1 MKILKIE
8 AKNFKPFNNISVPV
22 NGYFDDG
29 FFFIK
34 GKNSMGKTSFIE
46 VILWGIL
53 GEQLM
58 IEKDRKLLIKNGES
72 KCEVAVTFEISNI
85 QYRVIRS
92 IESIKKK
99 ITKINEHRFDNNN
112 LFKSSAIL
120 FKKDNIEDENKSK
133 FIQICRGTTAV
144 NKEIESYLG
153 IYPESIEK
161 TVYIRQKEVD
171 KLALADPIELREL
184 IKSLFGLEEFDDNI
198 KVFLRNKTNK
208 LNQEIKE
215 LNLQLG
221 SLITEKTEQE
231 KQNRLLEDKEKKLYI
246 EQEELL
252 NDRVLLNTYP
262 DKEIL
267 INIKNNIEVINKS
280 NNDLSYI
287 ERLINR
293 EKENLT
299 IQKNRI
305 KEFQDKISNANHN
318 IKKISEE
325 IEKYPKIDTLKP
337 VKDILQEIEN
347 DEKHAKKLI
356 IESELDLPFNFQNI
370 SIDSFNGIQ
379 LEISKHKQDVENIET
394 KKYKKFN
401 LLEEQKKL
409 LNSNQI
415 LSKIKKNSIEYID
428 KSNIC
433 PICSNIIINS
443 STLITSIE
451 QEIYDF
457 SRKEKIIKENI
468 EKIEIEL
475 QKIELDLDDR
485 KKKKQTLELIKPFIS
500 RILEKRFSLFDE
512 INFITKLEQNDY
524 VVSGL
529 TSKTIDE
536 LILKIIKKENEGF
549 TLTELIK
556 NFEDKL
562 KSENLKLEKIISEID
577 KLYEQYNKT
586 KVHTDSCKNSLTK
599 ICKNLKRK
607 SLEDLFRHF
616 SCQNVD
622 EMISKRMDLF
632 IHIKEKSKLVEVIK
646 YDISSLKED
655 INSRLKRIH
664 MLQDAQKELK
674 EKEKY
679 LKHILFLI
687 GEIDGFISNDIVE
700 GKLANVLMH
709 STNYY
714 LIPFTE
720 GRYKISNVSST
731 MRKTKDRISHGLALT
746 LIDNKDKVQK
756 NKEQLSGGDES
767 ALGLALRIAI
777 SNLMSTIRPF
787 KYVEKKIPMINFII
801 LDEPLT
807 SLDEFRR
814 NIIMNILINDKSF
827 KQIFLISHADIDGYN
842 YNSIII
848 NDEENSER
856 KIQYIQQ

>member
-8 AKNFKPFNNISVPV
+8 AKNFKPFNNISVPA

-262 DKEIL
+262 DKDIL
-267 INIKNNIEVINKS
+267 MNIKNNIEVINKS

-287 ERLINR
+287 KRLINR

-827 KQIFLISHADIDGYN
+827 KQIFLISHADIYGYN

>member
-1 MKILKIE
+1 MKIE
-8 AKNFKPFNNISVPV
+8 AKNFKPFNNISIPE
-22 NGYFDDG
+22 NGYFDEG

-92 IESIKKK
+92 IESIKKR

-120 FKKDNIEDENKSK
+120 FKKENIDDENRSK

-184 IKSLFGLEEFDDNI
+184 IKSLFGLEEFDDSI
-198 KVFLRNKTNK
+198 KDYLRKKTSK
-208 LNQEIKE
+208 LNGDIKE

-221 SLITEKTEQE
+221 NLITEKNEQE
-231 KQNRLLEDKEKKLYI
+231 KQNKLLEDKEKKLYI
-246 EQEELL
+246 KQEELL

-267 INIKNNIEVINKS
+267 MNIKKNIEIIDKS
-280 NNDLSYI
+280 KTDLSYI

-305 KEFQDKISNANHN
+305 KEFQDKISNANN
-318 IKKISEE
+318 TIKKISEV

-356 IESELDLPFNFQNI
+356 TESELDLSFNVQNI

-379 LEISKHKQDVENIET
+379 LEISKYKQDVENIET
-394 KKYKKFN
+394 KKYKNLN

-415 LSKIKKNSIEYID
+415 LSKIKKSSIEYID

-443 STLITSIE
+443 SSLITSIE
-451 QEIYDF
+451 REIYDY
-457 SRKEKIIKENI
+457 STEKKIIEKNI
-468 EKIEIEL
+468 EKIENEL
-475 QKIELDLDDR
+475 KEVEVDLDNR
-485 KKKKQTLELIKPFIS
+485 KKKKQTLELIKSFIN
-500 RILEKRFSLFDE
+500 RILEKRFKLFDE
-512 INFITKLEQNDY
+512 INSITKLDQNDY
-524 VVSGL
+524 GVSGL
-529 TSKTIDE
+529 TSKIIDE
-536 LILKIIKKENEGF
+536 LIVKVMKKENEVF

-556 NFEDKL
+556 NFKDKF
-562 KSENLKLEKIISEID
+562 KSENIKLEKIISEID

-586 KVHTDSCKNSLTK
+586 NLNINSSKNSLTE

-607 SLEDLFRHF
+607 SIEDLFTHF

-622 EMISKRMDLF
+622 EVISKRM
-632 IHIKEKSKLVEVIK
+632 
-646 YDISSLKED
+646 
-655 INSRLKRIH
+655 
-664 MLQDAQKELK
+664 
-674 EKEKY
+674 
-679 LKHILFLI
+679 
-687 GEIDGFISNDIVE
+687 
-700 GKLANVLMH
+700 
-709 STNYY
+709 
-714 LIPFTE
+714 
-720 GRYKISNVSST
+720 
-731 MRKTKDRISHGLALT
+731 
-746 LIDNKDKVQK
+746 
-756 NKEQLSGGDES
+756 
-767 ALGLALRIAI
+767 
-777 SNLMSTIRPF
+777 
-787 KYVEKKIPMINFII
+787 
-801 LDEPLT
+801 
-807 SLDEFRR
+807 
-814 NIIMNILINDKSF
+814 
-827 KQIFLISHADIDGYN
+827 
-842 YNSIII
+842 
-848 NDEENSER
+848 
-856 KIQYIQQ
+856 